1 MSTSAEGLTVI
12 GMKYSHHD
20 SARVWEFVRDI
31 PRKTMLDAFSIRQQ
45 TEVGGLRD
53 MLLTTHLAS
62 TPSINLIRLA
72 VVSVRFRQL
81 SASVRW

>member
-1 MSTSAEGLTVI
+1 MSTSVESLTVI
-12 GMKYSHHD
+12 GMEDCNHD

-31 PRKTMLDAFSIRQQ
+31 PRKTMLVLFRDRQY
-45 TEVGGLRD
+45 TEVGGLRN

-72 VVSVRFRQL
+72 VVSVISRPAI
-81 SASVRW
+81 SK